1 MRLAARTAWWLFAVA
16 VAVNLVL
23 LFWPR
28 APGNPGGL
36 PFDKVVHLLSFAFV
50 AWSGARAGLAIR
62 WLAAVLAVHAVTSEL
77 IQHALLP
84 GRSGDPGDV
93 LADLVG
99 VAGVVLALG
108 TASWRDGRAGRDRRD
123 ERERADGATARR
135 EPRAR

>member
-1 MRLAARTAWWLFAVA
+1 VRLAGRTAWWLFAVA

-36 PFDKVVHLLSFAFV
+36 PLDKAVHLLSFASV
-50 AWSGARAGLAIR
+50 AWSGARAGLAVR

-77 IQHALLP
+77 IQHTLLP

-93 LADLVG
+93 LADLAG

-108 TASWRDGRAGRDRRD
+108 TASWRDGRAGRDPQD
-123 ERERADGATARR
+123 EREPADGAAARR
-135 EPRAR
+135 QPGAR

>member
-1 MRLAARTAWWLFAVA
+1 MTPVGRSAWWLFALA

-28 APGNPGGL
+28 APGTPGGL
-36 PFDKVVHLLSFAFV
+36 QLDKVVHLLSFGFV
-50 AWSGARAGLAIR
+50 TWSGARAGLAVR

-84 GRSGDPGDV
+84 GRSGDPADV
-93 LADLVG
+93 LADLTG

-108 TASWRDGRAGRDRRD
+108 AASWRDGRLGP
-123 ERERADGATARR
+123 ERERDDRAAARR

>member
-1 MRLAARTAWWLFAVA
+1 VTPAGRAAWWLLAVA

-28 APGNPGGL
+28 APGTPSGFPL
-36 PFDKVVHLLSFAFV
+36 DKVVHLLSFAFV
-50 AWSGARAGLAIR
+50 MWSGARAGLAIR
-62 WLAAVLAVHAVTSEL
+62 WLVVVLAVHAVTSEL

-84 GRSGDPGDV
+84 GRSGDPADV
-93 LADLVG
+93 LADLTG

-108 TASWRDGRAGRDRRD
+108 AASWRDGRDGRPRL
-123 ERERADGATARR
+123 ERERDDGAAARR

>member
-1 MRLAARTAWWLFAVA
+1 VRLAGRTAWQLFVVA

-28 APGNPGGL
+28 APGTPGGL
-36 PFDKVVHLLSFAFV
+36 HLDKVVHLLSFAWV
-50 AWSGARAGLAIR
+50 MWSGVRVGLAIR
-62 WLAAVLAVHAVTSEL
+62 WLGALLAVHAVASEL

-93 LADLVG
+93 VADLTG

-108 TASWRDGRAGRDRRD
+108 TASWRDA
-123 ERERADGATARR
+123 RERARDDWAAARR
-135 EPRAR
+135 EPGAR